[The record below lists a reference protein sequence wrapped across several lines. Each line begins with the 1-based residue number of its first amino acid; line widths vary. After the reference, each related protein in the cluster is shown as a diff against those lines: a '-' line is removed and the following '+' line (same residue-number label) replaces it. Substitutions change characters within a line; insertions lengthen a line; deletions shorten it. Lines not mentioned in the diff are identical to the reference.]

1 MFKTHRLCSHN
12 FKLNYNYL
20 QKQYSKERLRFARVK
35 SGRLC
40 RIHRIAGSFS
50 ELLVL
55 QRSPG
60 EERCQS
66 QVLTIPIDNY
76 FGWKKF
82 CSLNITIIL
91 TFPIRI
97 ENNSTVV
104 ILYFCDYSPS
114 MFPIIF
120 FFSMATQPPT
130 KLVLFYNQLQ
140 RFMTEGSTMSKRWIQ
155 FIFSCSIF
163 Y

>member
-1 MFKTHRLCSHN
+1 M
-12 FKLNYNYL
+12 

-40 RIHRIAGSFS
+40 RIHGIAGSFS
-50 ELLVL
+50 QLLVL

-120 FFSMATQPPT
+120 FFQHGDAATYQTGFILQPT
-130 KLVLFYNQLQ
+130 SAVYDGRVNNEQKVDLVY
-140 RFMTEGSTMSKRWIQ
+140 
-155 FIFSCSIF
+155 FSCLMRSLFEIN
-163 Y
+163 YN